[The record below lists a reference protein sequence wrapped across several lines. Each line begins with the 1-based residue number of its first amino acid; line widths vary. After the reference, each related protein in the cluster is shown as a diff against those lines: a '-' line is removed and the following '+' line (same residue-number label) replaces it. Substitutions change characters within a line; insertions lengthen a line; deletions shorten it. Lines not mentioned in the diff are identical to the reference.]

1 MRDLVCDKGGVQ
13 YAGYCISHC
22 DSQKRLMMEMK
33 KRGSFP
39 LFGASIFAGAIRN
52 FFNCTWA
59 HLKDELSVYN
69 KYTQDFLLYNKVLP
83 LQDNALAET
92 PVI

>member
-1 MRDLVCDKGGVQ
+1 
-13 YAGYCISHC
+13 
-22 DSQKRLMMEMK
+22 MEMK

-69 KYTQDFLLYNKVLP
+69 KYTQDFFNDEQVLR
-83 LQDNALAET
+83 LQVNALAET